1 MKAKAINE
9 ILGNMEC
16 DKALKTLV
24 EVHTVKSVYV
34 LNFIDGKRSSF
45 QVYEDDNVLHL
56 ETETGGAWIDCDRV
70 ISIEV

>member
-24 EVHTVKSVYV
+24 EVHTIKSVYV
-34 LNFIDGKRSSF
+34 LNFVDGERSSF
-45 QVYEDDNVLHL
+45 QVYGDNNVLHL
-56 ETETGGAWIDCDRV
+56 ETETGGVWIDCDRV

>member
-16 DKALKTLV
+16 DKDLKTLV
-24 EVHTVKSVYV
+24 EVHTIKSVYV
-34 LNFIDGKRSSF
+34 LNFIDGERSSF
-45 QVYEDDNVLHL
+45 KVYEDDNVLLL
-56 ETETGGAWIDCDRV
+56 ETETGDAWIDCDRV

>member
-34 LNFIDGKRSSF
+34 LNFIDGKRSLF